1 MNIGVRALME
11 RIIES
16 TVPENFSGYRLD
28 RYLAERFT
36 YLSRSAW
43 QREIGAGNISVNGS
57 IVMSHHKRVRGGD
70 YMAFSGRDIDEP
82 EVDRDYVLLY
92 EDDDILAVNK
102 PGNIPVHPSGRFFHN
117 TLLTIL
123 QEDRGQSLFPVHRLD
138 RETSGVILFAKNAE
152 TVSLLNNKSGAWEK
166 IYLALVHGAV
176 AEESFMDNTPI
187 GSDPLSRIEKRR
199 AAYEGAPEEALTL
212 FERVSVMGKY
222 SLVQATLK
230 TGRQHQIRVHLL
242 HRGYPIVGDK
252 LYGLDENYY
261 LEFIRTG
268 YTPALLAKLGFRR
281 SALHAWKLRFP
292 HPRKGENISI
302 IAPLARDMEKF
313 IAALSI

>member
-1 MNIGVRALME
+1 ME

-16 TVPENFSGYRLD
+16 TVPGNFDGYRLD

-43 QREIGAGNISVNGS
+43 QREIGAGNISLNGS
-57 IVMSHHKRVRGGD
+57 VVVNYHKRLKGGD
-70 YMAFSGRDIDEP
+70 FMSFTGRDIYEP
-82 EVDRDYVLLY
+82 EVDRDYALLY

-117 TLLTIL
+117 TLLMIL

-152 TVSLLNNKSGAWEK
+152 TVSLLNRKSDSWEK
-166 IYLALVHGAV
+166 IYLALVHGTV
-176 AEESFMDNTPI
+176 GEGPFMDNTPI
-187 GSDPLSRIEKRR
+187 GSDPRSHIQKRR

-212 FERVSVMGKY
+212 FERISVFGKY
-222 SLVQATLK
+222 SLVQATLR

-242 HRGYPIVGDK
+242 HQGYPIVGDK
-252 LYGLDENYY
+252 LYGLDERYY
-261 LEFIRTG
+261 LEFIEKG
-268 YTPALLAKLGFRR
+268 YTPELLTKLGFPR
-281 SALHAWKLRFP
+281 SALHAWKLHFP
-292 HPRKGENISI
+292 HPRMGKIISVV
-302 IAPLARDMEKF
+302 APLPRDMEEF
-313 IAALSI
+313 IGGLEI